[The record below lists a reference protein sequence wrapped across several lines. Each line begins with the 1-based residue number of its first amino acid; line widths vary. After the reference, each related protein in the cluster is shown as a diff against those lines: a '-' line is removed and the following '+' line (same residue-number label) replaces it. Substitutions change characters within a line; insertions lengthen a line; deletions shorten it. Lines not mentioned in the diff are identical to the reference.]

1 MPRPRPPHL
10 HKQTSRHGKTV
21 WYFRQGHGP
30 RIRMPGEYGSPE
42 FTAAYKAAIYGG
54 AKPAGQK
61 IDAKSLQWLADQYR
75 KSADWSDLGAATRR
89 QRENIFIH
97 VLETAGHLPFEAI
110 GRRQIMEGI
119 DKRRETP
126 FAGRHFLYSMRG
138 LLQWAVK
145 HEHIPADP
153 TAGISAPT
161 PDTEGFE
168 PWTDDE
174 IAKYEARWPLG
185 TRERLALAL
194 FLYTGLR
201 RGDAAALGPQHV
213 RNGVITLKAQKT
225 GTPVIIPILP
235 ELQEV
240 IDATP
245 TGANAFITGERGKPL
260 TKESLGNWFR
270 ECCDAAG
277 VKGKSAHGLRKSGA
291 TRAAENGA
299 TVAQLEAIFGWTGGR
314 MASHYTKTVD
324 RARLARDAMGTLSAR
339 KKP

>member
-21 WYFRQGHGP
+21 WYFRMGHGP
-30 RIRMPGEYGSPE
+30 RVRIPGEYGSPE
-42 FTAAYKAAIYGG
+42 FIAAYKAALYGE
-54 AKPAGQK
+54 ANPPTPK
-61 IDAKSLQWLADQYR
+61 IDSRSLQWLAGQYR
-75 KSADWSDLGAATRR
+75 KSADWAKLGAATRR

-97 VLETAGHLPFEAI
+97 VLSTAGHLPFEAI

-138 LLQWAVK
+138 LMQWAVK
-145 HEHIPADP
+145 HEYVAADP

-161 PDTEGFE
+161 PETGGFE
-168 PWTDDE
+168 PWTDSE
-174 IAKYEARWPLG
+174 IARYEAKWPLG
-185 TRERLALAL
+185 SRERLALAL

-201 RGDAAALGPQHV
+201 RGDAADLGPQHV
-213 RNGVITLKAQKT
+213 QDGVISLKTQKT

-235 ELQEV
+235 ELQAV

-245 TGANAFITGERGKPL
+245 AGKDAFITGERGNRM

-270 ECCDAAG
+270 EACDAAG
-277 VKGKSAHGLRKSGA
+277 VKKSAHGLRKSGA

-324 RARLARDAMGTLSAR
+324 RARLARDAMTTLSAR
-339 KKP
+339 KKD